1 MEAIVLAGGL
11 GTRLRSVI
19 SNVPKP
25 MAPIND
31 RPFLEYI
38 LEYLNNQN
46 IKRVILSVGYKWE
59 VIKNYFDNKYK
70 DIELVY
76 NIEKEQ
82 LGTGGAIKDSLK
94 LVKNDK
100 VYVLNG
106 DTFFDVYLSN
116 MELKD
121 NLIEIALKPM
131 KNFDRYGV
139 VEIDKSR
146 YIQNFKE
153 KAYYKEGLINGG
165 IYLLKKEIFNNFDLP
180 KKFSFEWFL
189 ENNFKNLKAKGRI
202 FNNYF
207 IDIGIPK
214 DYKKAK
220 RYLVRTLFLD
230 RDGVINKK
238 IENDYV
244 RKCE

>member
-11 GTRLRSVI
+11 GTRLRSVV
-19 SNVPKP
+19 SDVPKP

-31 RPFLEYI
+31 KPFLEYI
-38 LEYLNNQN
+38 LEFLNHQN
-46 IKRVILSVGYKWE
+46 IKKVILSVGYKWE
-59 VIKNYFDNKYK
+59 VIKDYFGNKYK

-94 LVKNDK
+94 LVENNN

-106 DTFFDVYLSN
+106 DTFFDVDLSN

-139 VEIDKSR
+139 VEIDENG

-153 KAYYKEGLINGG
+153 KSYYNQGFINGG
-165 IYLLKKEIFNNFDLP
+165 IYLLKREIFDDFNLP
-180 KKFSFEWFL
+180 KKFSFEEFL
-189 ENNFKNLKAKGRI
+189 ENNFKNLKAKGKI
-202 FNNYF
+202 FDGYF
-207 IDIGIPK
+207 IDIGIPE
-214 DYKKAK
+214 DYEKVK
-220 RYLVRTLFLD
+220 RYFS
-230 RDGVINKK
+230 
-238 IENDYV
+238 ENFIFG
-244 RKCE
+244 